1 MHDKIVV
8 GTYNKL
14 WHIIGTLYITCTLL
28 ISFCLRV
35 SCWCAA
41 QLRLSINSV
50 QTKSTGNVHYDI
62 TVYYKPRKYLLIY
75 LLVKL
80 TYTNLLIKNNKCYYL
95 QFWCPLYRTHWKISE
110 MSFSLY
116 YKIWRHMLQND
127 ALS

>member
-1 MHDKIVV
+1 MAEATAIVNARPLV
-8 GTYNKL
+8 PVSTDPEAPCVLSPAVLLTQKTVDSNEDFKNLSVSKVYNIQWK
-14 WHIIGTLYITCTLL
+14 
-28 ISFCLRV
+28 FV
-35 SCWCAA
+35 AA

-95 QFWCPLYRTHWKISE
+95 QF
-110 MSFSLY
+110 
-116 YKIWRHMLQND
+116 
-127 ALS
+127 